1 MSETIQVIRVEIDEE
16 WWDNG
21 ERLMRVYAVDA
32 HEATE
37 VTVAVGDVI
46 ELTERMIGQGDPV
59 WPAKFYI
66 SEPVPVDD

>member
-1 MSETIQVIRVEIDEE
+1 MSDTIQVVHVESITGPWTE
-16 WWDNG
+16 NG
-21 ERLMRVYAVDA
+21 EMVMRVRLRGADRSHSVP
-32 HEATE
+32 
-37 VTVAVGDVI
+37 VGDVI

>member
-1 MSETIQVIRVEIDEE
+1 MSDTIQVIRVDNVEE
-16 WWDNG
+16 G
-21 ERLMRVYAVDA
+21 PGPDA
-32 HEATE
+32 
-37 VTVAVGDVI
+37 VTVWITDAEGNGWGSVVPKTSVI

>member
-1 MSETIQVIRVEIDEE
+1 MSDMIQVVRVDDLPKGDADAAMSIF
-16 WWDNG
+16 W
-21 ERLMRVYAVDA
+21 ERLMA
-32 HEATE
+32 
-37 VTVAVGDVI
+37 GDVI